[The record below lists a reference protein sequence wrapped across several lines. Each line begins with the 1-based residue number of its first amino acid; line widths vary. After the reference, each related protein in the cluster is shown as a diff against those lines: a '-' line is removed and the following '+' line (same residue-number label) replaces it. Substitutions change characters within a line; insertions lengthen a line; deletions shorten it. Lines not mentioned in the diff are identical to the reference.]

1 MSYAAQITGSST
13 AGARGSSAAQQ
24 ADSDDEDFIYGR
36 LEVHSDDEDAGPH
49 NKQPRQP
56 RFSAPDK
63 LTSEGG
69 AAAAAAPDSSLA
81 GTTGTQQQQQQLAGL
96 NCLQQQQGQLA
107 GHSQQQ
113 QQHGRQQHQQ
123 GQQLSHLHCHSDGE
137 LLKLDASCLHQQLPR
152 NTGTSSHCTGSL
164 IRLDSE
170 GPAWMPDFEGQ
181 DSVQQQQQQ
190 QQQVEQQP
198 DTLQQGQLSSSSN
211 SHRPNGGAAEGST
224 GAAAAA
230 DELDPGDKQQQQL
243 PDDFDY
249 NGEVPDHD
257 HSQKRQELLIYAIPL
272 TRGKVIFLPVCPW
285 RTEPEQAKGWK
296 KAVVGHVGRV
306 QGEASELW
314 EKFATAEQG
323 TVANKVYRLG
333 KRVLDSISPEERL
346 MRGVP
351 KDISKVIIHHTT
363 LVSPESI
370 MEQMHTMTKS
380 YGLAAVGRA
389 AAATVMLPLA
399 VGVDLV
405 ILPGPQVLTYYTMW
419 QLYRNTDG
427 ALGTTRMTKFITQ
440 GGSSENIRV
449 NYVIDPRLDR
459 YYDSAL
465 DCPEG
470 VLPADDIDAL
480 VADLREPSLQEALHS
495 LRTKAL
501 RDSNRRTS
509 KGGDEYVSLPPADP
523 AAAPSGF
530 GGGSGGGSSSLI

>member
-56 RFSAPDK
+56 RFK
-63 LTSEGG
+63 
-69 AAAAAAPDSSLA
+69 
-81 GTTGTQQQQQQLAGL
+81 
-96 NCLQQQQGQLA
+96 
-107 GHSQQQ
+107 
-113 QQHGRQQHQQ
+113 
-123 GQQLSHLHCHSDGE
+123 
-137 LLKLDASCLHQQLPR
+137 
-152 NTGTSSHCTGSL
+152 
-164 IRLDSE
+164 
-170 GPAWMPDFEGQ
+170 
-181 DSVQQQQQQ
+181 
-190 QQQVEQQP
+190 
-198 DTLQQGQLSSSSN
+198 
-211 SHRPNGGAAEGST
+211 GST

-230 DELDPGDKQQQQL
+230 DELDPGDEQQQQL

-351 KDISKVIIHHTT
+351 KDISKVIIHHPSQ
-363 LVSPESI
+363 VSPESI

-509 KGGDEYVSLPPADP
+509 RGGDEYVSLPPADP